1 MIKTLAK
8 SIRNYKRA
16 SIITPITVSIEV
28 ILEVLIPFV
37 MADLINYMERT
48 NPMKITTVVIYGA
61 ILIGLVLS
69 I

>member
-61 ILIGLVLS
+61 ILIGMA
-69 I
+69 